1 MLCLL
6 IKKCVGLY
14 KGKRQYFSTN
24 QTFRC
29 NKQIYQYLSQNL
41 SMWEMGINLR
51 NRLQFFLKEIRT
63 ILRLCLHIRRSQSF
77 LGIGIGLALQQNR
90 IQAATLSRK
99 PTIAFPFNIRVLL
112 VPQRLYLHLKIIQYS
127 VFNLIHL
134 YFYQIYLNICLMYPT
149 LQKKTEEE
157 YLHPK
162 VTSY

>member
-63 ILRLCLHIRRSQSF
+63 ILRLRLHIRRSQSF
-77 LGIGIGLALQQNR
+77 LGIGIGLALLQKR
-90 IQAATLSRK
+90 IRAATLSRK
-99 PTIAFPFNIRVLL
+99 PTIVFPFNIRELL
-112 VPQRLYLHLKIIQYS
+112 VPQRRLYLHLKIIQYS
-127 VFNLIHL
+127 VLNLIHP

-149 LQKKTEEE
+149 FQKETEEE

-162 VTSY
+162 VTS